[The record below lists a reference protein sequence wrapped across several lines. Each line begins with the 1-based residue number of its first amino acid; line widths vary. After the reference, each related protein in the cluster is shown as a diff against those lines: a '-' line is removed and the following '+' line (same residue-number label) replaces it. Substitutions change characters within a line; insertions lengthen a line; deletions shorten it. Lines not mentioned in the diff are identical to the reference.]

1 MSSFTCAPDCAIR
14 LKDYAWDF
22 NLILHSLFYSCNLNS
37 LALQIS
43 ILLIHYNRNLF
54 YQIYLLDPTIFWVLA
69 SKVRRPQTGSVLNKQ
84 SHSLGLKYLCWHG
97 NHLRDFSG
105 LTFSKAHFY
114 LCMTDRRIY
123 CTSINQR
130 SPVFRCNVHFCVFA
144 CMFLAT
150 CFCLIKRIT
159 I

>member
-1 MSSFTCAPDCAIR
+1 MHETLTWS
-14 LKDYAWDF
+14 Y
-22 NLILHSLFYSCNLNS
+22 ILCFI
-37 LALQIS
+37 AATS
-43 ILLIHYNRNLF
+43 ILLLYKLAFCSSITIEICFIRF
-54 YQIYLLDPTIFWVLA
+54 IFWVLA